1 MSRTG
6 KKRWIILPILAIL
19 LTVTACGGHG
29 KEDEASQTVYVS
41 QQVKFTSPS
50 GQVVSTCALGGNI
63 YFLNKDFAEN
73 MQEINWSLSHFAVE
87 GDGIEKLTMF
97 YPTHLEGEA
106 EYETT
111 NGYLRTGADR
121 ALWLTED
128 IYTSGIGIS
137 PVLRQLDSEGNELF
151 FFDGSGLKKH
161 LGAEWIYDLWTD
173 GAGTFFVNTG
183 EAVVLLDEAGSVQAT
198 LKGLQLQHKRF
209 VTLSDGRVGILSAMQ
224 SPEGTVSQLR
234 IIDTAAGDWAQ
245 EAFSLPYGAACI
257 QTGEGER
264 LCYYTSGDALYAWKQ
279 GAEEPERVMSWAQ
292 SGVDANSLTAFSFL
306 EDGRLAAVTNSG
318 NSYTQKDNLDLL
330 SPTDAAALPERTVLN
345 LSSLYPLSDMR
356 DAIARFNRESD
367 SCYISVKE
375 YITDYLSISPATLEQ
390 ALLRLNV
397 DMTTGNGPDI
407 LVLHPNIPVRRMEAA
422 GLLEDLW
429 PYIDAD
435 PELSRDALMARSL
448 EAVEY
453 KGGLYRIADSFSFRT
468 IVALKSVVGDR
479 MSWTCDDF
487 WDALNTI
494 PDGSAVAGY
503 GSKNFV
509 LSQLIEHDAE
519 SFIDWENGTSRFDSE
534 EFRALL
540 ELCNRFPD
548 EMDND
553 YFLEAALYN
562 REQVLM
568 DTSISSPDRFQY
580 YIELS
585 GGDAAFV
592 GFPNETGRTGTC
604 FMMHGALSITAASKH
619 KEEAWSFLRTFLL
632 PKIEEGA
639 TLKENDQLESFPM
652 NRADFERTMEQAR
665 TPVMG
670 MRNGELQEISRVRYG
685 VYDDVSIPI
694 DALTQ
699 EEYDLLMALYN
710 AAEGTTDYDRNL
722 INIITEQAGAYFAG
736 DRSLDD
742 TVAAIQSRVG
752 LYLAEL
758 Q

>member
-1 MSRTG
+1 M
-6 KKRWIILPILAIL
+6 KRYRL
-19 LTVTACGGHG
+19 LFPLLICLLLTACGGK
-29 KEDEASQTVYVS
+29 KEAEGPSGIVYVPQAVPFS
-41 QQVKFTSPS
+41 SSLDQPESACVSGDGLCLLGAVFKDGPS
-50 GQVVSTCALGGNI
+50 GDRDL
-63 YFLNKDFAEN
+63 
-73 MQEINWSLSHFAVE
+73 SLVRV
-87 GDGIEKLTMF
+87 
-97 YPTHLEGEA
+97 PLEGGKAEA
-106 EYETT
+106 LPNFCPVRLETDKEYESTG
-111 NGYLRTGADR
+111 GYLRPGADGTI
-121 ALWLTED
+121 WLIENV
-128 IYTSGIGIS
+128 YVVGSGVS

-151 FFDGSGLKKH
+151 LFDGSGLKQH
-161 LGAEWIYDLWTD
+161 LGAEWIYDLWTV
-173 GAGTFFVNTG
+173 GAGTLFVNTG
-183 EAVVLLDEAGSVQAT
+183 EAVVLLDEAGTVQAT
-198 LKGLQLQHKRF
+198 LEGLQLHYKRF
-209 VTLSDGRVGILSAMQ
+209 VTLSDGRVGIPSAVQ

-245 EAFSLPYGAACI
+245 EAFALPFNASCI

-264 LCYYTSGDALYAWKQ
+264 LFYYTDGDALYAWRQ
-279 GAEEPERVMSWAQ
+279 GAEEPERVMSWVE

-318 NSYTQKDNLDLL
+318 NSYAQKAHLDLL
-330 SPTDAAALPERTVLN
+330 SPTDAASLPERTVLN

-356 DAIARFNRESD
+356 DDIARFNRESD

-375 YITDYLSISPATLEQ
+375 YISDYLNSSPAILDQ
-390 ALLRLNV
+390 AMLRLNV

-407 LVLHPNIPVRRMEAA
+407 LVLHPYLPVRRMEAA

-435 PELSRDALMARSL
+435 PELSRDALMARPL
-448 EAVEY
+448 EAMEY
-453 KGGLYRIADSFSFRT
+453 KGGLYRVADSFSLKT
-468 IVALKSVVGDR
+468 IVGLKSVVGDR
-479 MSWTCDDF
+479 MSWTYDDF

-494 PDGSAVAGY
+494 PDGSAAAGY

-509 LSQLIEHDAE
+509 LQQLIEHDAE

-553 YFLEAALYN
+553 YILEVALYN

-568 DTSISSPDRFQY
+568 DTSIWSPDRFQY

-585 GGDAAFV
+585 GGDASFV
-592 GFPNETGRTGTC
+592 GFPNETGRAGTC
-604 FMMHGALSITAASKH
+604 FWLEGALAITAASER
-619 KEEAWSFLRTFLL
+619 KEEAWSFLRMFLL
-632 PKIEEGA
+632 PGIEEGA
-639 TLKENDQLESFPM
+639 TLKENDQLESFPI

-670 MRNGELQEISRVRYG
+670 TRNGVLQEVHRYNTG
-685 VYDDVSIPI
+685 FTYFDLDVTIPI

-722 INIITEQAGAYFAG
+722 INIITEQAGVYFAG

-752 LYLAEL
+752 LYLNEL

>member
-1 MSRTG
+1 M
-6 KKRWIILPILAIL
+6 
-19 LTVTACGGHG
+19 
-29 KEDEASQTVYVS
+29 
-41 QQVKFTSPS
+41 PS
-50 GQVVSTCALGGNI
+50 SCST
-63 YFLNKDFAEN
+63 
-73 MQEINWSLSHFAVE
+73 
-87 GDGIEKLTMF
+87 
-97 YPTHLEGEA
+97 
-106 EYETT
+106 
-111 NGYLRTGADR
+111 
-121 ALWLTED
+121 
-128 IYTSGIGIS
+128 
-137 PVLRQLDSEGNELF
+137 LDS
-151 FFDGSGLKKH
+151 H
-161 LGAEWIYDLWTD
+161 Y
-173 GAGTFFVNTG
+173 
-183 EAVVLLDEAGSVQAT
+183 
-198 LKGLQLQHKRF
+198 KRF
-209 VTLSDGRVGILSAMQ
+209 VTLSDGRVGIPSAVQ

-245 EAFSLPYGAACI
+245 EAFALPFNASCI

-264 LCYYTSGDALYAWKQ
+264 LFYYTDGDALYAWRQ
-279 GAEEPERVMSWAQ
+279 GAEEPERVMSWVE

-318 NSYTQKDNLDLL
+318 NSYAQKAHLDLL
-330 SPTDAAALPERTVLN
+330 SPTDAASLPERTVLN

-356 DAIARFNRESD
+356 DDIARFNRESD

-375 YITDYLSISPATLEQ
+375 YISDYLNSSPAILDQ
-390 ALLRLNV
+390 AMLRLNV

-407 LVLHPNIPVRRMEAA
+407 LVLHPYLPVRRMEAA

-435 PELSRDALMARSL
+435 PELSRDALMARPL
-448 EAVEY
+448 EAMEY
-453 KGGLYRIADSFSFRT
+453 KGGLYRVADSFSLKT
-468 IVALKSVVGDR
+468 IVGLKSVVGDR
-479 MSWTCDDF
+479 MSWTYDDF

-494 PDGSAVAGY
+494 PDGSAAAGY

-509 LSQLIEHDAE
+509 LQQLIEHDAE

-553 YFLEAALYN
+553 YILEVALYN

-568 DTSISSPDRFQY
+568 DTSIWSPDRFQY

-585 GGDAAFV
+585 GGDASFV
-592 GFPNETGRTGTC
+592 GFPNETGRAGTC
-604 FMMHGALSITAASKH
+604 FWLEGALAITAASER
-619 KEEAWSFLRTFLL
+619 KEEAWSFLRMFLL
-632 PKIEEGA
+632 PGIEEGA
-639 TLKENDQLESFPM
+639 TLKENDQLESFPI

-670 MRNGELQEISRVRYG
+670 TRNGVLQEVHRYNTG
-685 VYDDVSIPI
+685 FTYFDLDVTIPI

-699 EEYDLLMALYN
+699 EEYDQLMALYN
-710 AAEGTTDYDRNL
+710 AAEGTSDYDRNL

>member
-1 MSRTG
+1 MKWNRTL
-6 KKRWIILPILAIL
+6 LPLLACL
-19 LTVTACGGHG
+19 FLTACG
-29 KEDEASQTVYVS
+29 SQGEQDVMERTVYTS
-41 QQVKFTSPS
+41 QQIDFTPPT
-50 GQVVSTCALGGNI
+50 GQTVSTCISGGNV
-63 YFLNKDFAEN
+63 YFLNEQFSED
-73 MQEINWSLSHFAVE
+73 MQEISWALSRLPAEGGKVE
-87 GDGIEKLTMF
+87 ELPAF
-97 YPTHLEGEA
+97 RSAQLEET
-106 EYETT
+106 EYESA
-111 NGYLRTGADR
+111 NGCLRPDVDGT
-121 ALWLTED
+121 LWLTED
-128 IYTSGIGIS
+128 VFISGSGVS
-137 PVLRQLDSEGNELF
+137 SVLRQLDSEGNELF
-151 FFDGSGLKKH
+151 LFDGSGLKKH

-173 GAGTFFVNTG
+173 SAGTFFVNTG
-183 EAVVLLDEAGSVQAT
+183 AAVVLLDETGSVQAT
-198 LKGLQLQHKRF
+198 LEGLQLHSKRF
-209 VTLSDGRVGILSAMQ
+209 VTLSDGRVGIPSAVQ

-245 EAFSLPYGAACI
+245 EAFALPFNASCI
-257 QTGEGER
+257 QSGEGER
-264 LCYYTSGDALYAWKQ
+264 LFYYTSGDSLYAWRQ
-279 GAEEPERVMSWAQ
+279 DAEEPERVMSWTQ
-292 SGVDANSLTAFSFL
+292 SGVDANSLTAFAFL
-306 EDGRLAAVTNSG
+306 EDGRLVAATSSG
-318 NSYTQKDNLDLL
+318 SLYARKAHLDLL
-330 SPTDAAALPERTVLN
+330 SPTDAASLPERTVLN

-356 DAIARFNRESD
+356 DDIARFNRESD

-375 YITDYLSISPATLEQ
+375 YITDNFNITPAILDQ

-397 DMTTGNGPDI
+397 DLTTGNGPDI
-407 LVLHPNIPVRRMEAA
+407 LVLHPYLPVRRMEAA

-435 PELSRDALMARSL
+435 PELGRDALMARPL
-448 EAVEY
+448 EAMEY
-453 KGGLYRIADSFSFRT
+453 KGGLYRIADSFSLKT
-468 IVALKSVVGDR
+468 IVGLKSVVGDR
-479 MSWTCDDF
+479 MSWTYDDF

-494 PDGSAVAGY
+494 PDGSAAAGY

-509 LSQLIEHDAE
+509 LRQLIEHDAE

-548 EMDND
+548 EMDD
-553 YFLEAALYN
+553 YYILEVALYN

-568 DTSISSPDRFQY
+568 DTSIWSPDRFQY
-580 YIELS
+580 SIELL

-592 GFPNETGRTGTC
+592 GFPNETGRAGTC
-604 FMMHGALSITAASKH
+604 FRLEGALSITAASKH

-632 PKIEEGA
+632 PKIDAGA
-639 TLKENDQLESFPM
+639 ALKENDQLKSFPI
-652 NRADFERTMEQAR
+652 NRADFERIMEQAK
-665 TPVMG
+665 TPIMG
-670 MRNGELQEISRVRYG
+670 MRNGELQEVPRVHYG

-699 EEYDLLMALYN
+699 EEYDQLMALYN

-722 INIITEQAGAYFAG
+722 LDIITEQAGAYFAG